1 MSSLNDL
8 LKIANPVRAGAL
20 AAFNVTA
27 HPDEVLQIPSRDE
40 GRFIRIHAY
49 NTVNRD
55 APAPVLANFHGSGFV
70 NPLHGSDDE
79 FCRFIAKKTGLT
91 VLDCS
96 YRLRPENQFPSSIH
110 NAEDAVRWIL
120 AHPEKFDISR
130 LSISGFSAGGL
141 LSLVVSLV
149 LFPQGTFK
157 NVIAVY
163 PPTDMVQASMDKIAP
178 DISNNITPVELLDV
192 FMKYFYPNRVDLK
205 NVLASPFLIPVE
217 KFSDR
222 ILLVTGACDR
232 LCLEGEALGNK
243 IKDATTKYVKMHR
256 YDRCEHAF
264 DKGYKKGSVQER
276 AKDDLYEKVAV
287 FLTE

>member
-8 LKIANPVRAGAL
+8 LEIANPIRAGAL
-20 AAFNVTA
+20 AAFSVTA

-40 GRFIRIHAY
+40 GRFIRIYAY
-49 NTVNRD
+49 NTLNRG
-55 APAPVLANFHGSGFV
+55 APAPVLINFHGSGFV

-79 FCRFIAKKTGLT
+79 FCRFIAEKTGFA

-96 YRLRPENQFPSSIH
+96 YRLGPENQFPSSIH
-110 NAEDAVRWIL
+110 DAEDAVLWAL
-120 AHPEKFDISR
+120 AHPEKFDASR

-141 LSLVVSLV
+141 MSLVISSV

-163 PPTDMVQASMDKIAP
+163 PPTDMTQPSTEKVAP
-178 DISNNITPVELLDV
+178 DMSNDVTPVELLDAFV
-192 FMKYFYPNRVDLK
+192 KCYYPDREVLK
-205 NVLASPFLIPVE
+205 SVLASPSLIPVE

-222 ILLVTGACDR
+222 IFLATGACNR
-232 LCLEGEALGNK
+232 LCIEGESLGTK
-243 IKDATTKYVKMHR
+243 IMKATTKCVKMHR
-256 YDRCEHAF
+256 YDGCEHAF
-264 DKGYKKGSVQER
+264 DKAYKEGSVQER
-276 AKDDLYEKVAV
+276 AKNDLYQKAAV

>member
-8 LKIANPVRAGAL
+8 LNIANPIRAGAL
-20 AAFNVTA
+20 AAFSVTA

-40 GRFIRIHAY
+40 GRLIRIHAY
-49 NTVNRD
+49 NTLNRD
-55 APAPVLANFHGSGFV
+55 APAPVLLNFHGSGFV

-79 FCRFIAKKTGLT
+79 FCRFIAEKTGFA

-96 YRLRPENQFPSSIH
+96 YQLGPENQFPSSIH
-110 NAEDAVRWIL
+110 DAEDAVRWTL
-120 AHPEKFDISR
+120 AHPETFDTSR

-141 LSLVVSLV
+141 LSLVVSSV

-163 PPTDMVQASMDKIAP
+163 PPTDMVQASSDKIAP
-178 DISNNITPVELLDV
+178 DTSNDVTPVELLDAFV
-192 FMKYFYPNRVDLK
+192 KCYYPNREDLK
-205 NVLASPFLIPVE
+205 SVLASPSLIPVG

-222 ILLVTGACDR
+222 ILLATGACDR
-232 LCLEGEALGNK
+232 FCLEGEALGNK
-243 IKDATTKYVKMHR
+243 IKEATTKFVKMHR
-256 YDRCEHAF
+256 YDGCEHAF
-264 DKGYKKGSVQER
+264 DKAYKKGSVQER
-276 AKDDLYEKVAV
+276 AKDDLYEKAAV